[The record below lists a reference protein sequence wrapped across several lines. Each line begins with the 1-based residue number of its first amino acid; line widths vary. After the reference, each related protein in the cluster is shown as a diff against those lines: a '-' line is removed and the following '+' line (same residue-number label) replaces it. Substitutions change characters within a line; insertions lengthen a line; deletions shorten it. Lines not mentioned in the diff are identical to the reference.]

1 MAVVTVVATL
11 TFGSSLQTLVDH
23 PDLYGWNWT
32 YALQPVSDPVSAI
45 PTAFETL
52 VRADPDVATWT
63 PVQFLTLEL
72 DGQAIPFMFEP
83 PGASIAPPLLSGHA
97 VNGTRAAGRWPGHFG
112 GFAQAG
118 R

>member
-32 YALQPVSDPVSAI
+32 YALQRVSDTVSRD
-45 PTAFETL
+45 PDGVRDL
-52 VRADPDVATWT
+52 VRADTDVATWT

-83 PGASIAPPLLSGHA
+83 PGASIERSCR
-97 VNGTRAAGRWPGHFG
+97 GT
-112 GFAQAG
+112 Q
-118 R
+118 

>member
-11 TFGSSLQTLVDH
+11 TFGSSLADAGATIPISTGGTGPTPFSPFRTRSH
-23 PDLYGWNWT
+23 
-32 YALQPVSDPVSAI
+32 AI

-83 PGASIAPPLLSGHA
+83 PGASIAPRSCR
-97 VNGTRAAGRWPGHFG
+97 GTP
-112 GFAQAG
+112 
-118 R
+118 